1 MGFNVQHG
9 MEHGECLLFFQPN
22 LISGTKT
29 KVNWFSNFAPLSPIS
44 NMKFI
49 FFILSGTSDMRGT
62 KANLIM
68 TVFQSP
74 IKV

>member
-1 MGFNVQHG
+1 MG
-9 MEHGECLLFFQPN
+9 
-22 LISGTKT
+22 
-29 KVNWFSNFAPLSPIS
+29 NFYYIFLKMDIRSEWKQRYLDIDFVPQLRPAGSSASSIS

-49 FFILSGTSDMRGT
+49 FFILSGTPDRRGT